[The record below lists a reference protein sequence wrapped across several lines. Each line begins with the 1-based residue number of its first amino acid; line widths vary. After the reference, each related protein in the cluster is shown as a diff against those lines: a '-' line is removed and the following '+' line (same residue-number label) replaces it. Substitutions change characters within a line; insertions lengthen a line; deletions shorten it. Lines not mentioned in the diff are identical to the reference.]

1 MKNIRFLEAISLFLL
16 SLALICCQPGKR
28 ESKNYH
34 LSETGKAL
42 NVERAKAESSF
53 SISAISKDAQAQP
66 TEVPVDIPDTYKKRE
81 FIANVSEYSYDINY
95 LPGNI
100 IKYDPAEADY
110 KIVSLT
116 RFIREYE
123 NPEIALITDQD
134 GLIFKSIIKSST
146 SISGTIFLPTLSLDK
161 NKVAELVIQDICKSL
176 ISDKAVAKE
185 EIVQAIKG
193 KPQEELANY
202 FYIKGAVLTIISYR
216 IFNER
221 KFSAGVDCTYI
232 TLGGK
237 VYGSQES
244 MSRERKVSLELVA
257 LANYL

>member
-1 MKNIRFLEAISLFLL
+1 VKNIRFLKTLSLFLL
-16 SLALICCQPGKR
+16 SLALICCQAGKR
-28 ESKNYH
+28 ESKNYN
-34 LSETGKAL
+34 LSDTGTSL
-42 NVERAKAESSF
+42 NVERAKAEPSF
-53 SISAISKDAQAQP
+53 SITAINKNAQAQM
-66 TEVPVDIPDTYKKRE
+66 TEMPVDLPDNYKKRE
-81 FIANVSEYSYDINY
+81 FIASVSEYSYDINY

-100 IKYDPAEADY
+100 IKYNPAEGDY

-116 RFIREYE
+116 RFIKENE

-146 SISGTIFLPTLSLDK
+146 SISGRIFLPTLSLDK
-161 NKVAELVIQDICKSL
+161 SKVAELAIQDICKSVIL
-176 ISDKAVAKE
+176 DKAVAKE
-185 EIVQAIKG
+185 EIAKAITG
-193 KPQEELANY
+193 KPQDELANY

-244 MSRERKVSLELVA
+244 MSRERRVSLELVA